1 MGNFNLI
8 EIFSI
13 IVIHFVADFVMQDER
28 WALNKSKNWN
38 ALLKHTYTYSV
49 VWFAIGVIYI
59 SCKSNMFNDMT
70 WYSDGSLTLFVL
82 ITFVCHTI
90 TDYFT
95 SKIVGK
101 RFKDEAVFTISM
113 NQSYQLGSVI
123 KPYSNNN
130 EYIIVNQV
138 ASPSMGTFSY
148 PYEVKKYNPIPN
160 LGAFTRIGF
169 DQLLHYI
176 QLFLTYYFLIK

>member
-13 IVIHFVADFVMQDER
+13 IVIHFVADFVMQDEK
-28 WALNKSKNWN
+28 WALNKSKSCHDLLSHTFVYSMIWWFPILII
-38 ALLKHTYTYSV
+38 ALSFQSSNEL
-49 VWFAIGVIYI
+49 I
-59 SCKSNMFNDMT
+59 SDVMDK
-70 WYSDGSLTLFVL
+70 GALFVL